1 MTEKMTKANKKKF
14 IEAVEALNTSGVQ
27 RGYSRPVARVSLMA
41 MEQKFGKPALDEV
54 YRKHYKEDP
63 PR

>member
-1 MTEKMTKANKKKF
+1 MTEKMTKANKKAF
-14 IEAVEALNTSGVQ
+14 IDAVEALNASGVQ
-27 RGYSRPVARVSLMA
+27 RGYGRPLARARLMA
-41 MEQKFGKPALDEV
+41 MEAKFGKPALDDV